1 MSKKKINFEDK
12 KIQKSNFYKNKK
24 VIKIDDIDANKILVS
39 KEEPYGTKNLFK
51 YFIGYNYNDV
61 IRPLCIKLP
70 QMIEYI
76 RNFDD
81 NRTMSF
87 NISDKQLLKKYSQ
100 MWKRVEK
107 LLKLKFDSKPVYD
120 DNIKI

>member
-1 MSKKKINFEDK
+1 
-12 KIQKSNFYKNKK
+12 
-24 VIKIDDIDANKILVS
+24 
-39 KEEPYGTKNLFK
+39 
-51 YFIGYNYNDV
+51 
-61 IRPLCIKLP
+61 
-70 QMIEYI
+70 MIEYI

-120 DNIKI
+120 DNIKT